1 LGFGAVVSGSARNEL
16 VVLFENDDGTGEFA
30 TLPVGLAADVFTKSH
45 PPHLSFA
52 KIEARG
58 FVRAVVPDISHYSV
72 HRGGESTISHC
83 AAMICQ

>member
-1 LGFGAVVSGSARNEL
+1 MGFGAVVSGSARNEL

-58 FVRAVVPDISHYSV
+58 FVRAVGGFLDAVPATEV
-72 HRGGESTISHC
+72 VLHR
-83 AAMICQ
+83 